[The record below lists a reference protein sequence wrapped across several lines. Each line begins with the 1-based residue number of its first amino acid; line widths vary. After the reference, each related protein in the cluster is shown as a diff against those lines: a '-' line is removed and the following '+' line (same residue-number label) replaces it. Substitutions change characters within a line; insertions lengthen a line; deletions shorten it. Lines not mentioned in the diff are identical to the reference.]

1 MPLTPE
7 RVLKLQF
14 RCAMYFDGIDDYVMT
29 EKSGIPITTEFT
41 GMVWAWIDPTAV
53 LHFSRFFGM
62 DSYYIE
68 FSCGAGGGSQLGYYY
83 SRNGGRWIWTGVSA
97 PLGTWFEATL
107 RFNNGVTDVFLNTSK
122 VFTRTEP
129 GTSLKAYL
137 DKVTLAWTFSLDTSL
152 RYKGYTAHVLIYTR
166 ALSDSEIEWNY
177 LYPDNPV
184 RDGLVLW
191 LYADP
196 AYVKDIDNDG
206 VLEWID
212 LSGYNNHGKIYG
224 ATLVQLIKS
233 ASRVVQAQRVLP
245 VAR

>member
-7 RVLKLQF
+7 RVLKQQF

-29 EKSGIPITTEFT
+29 GESGIPITTEFT
-41 GMVWAWIDPTAV
+41 GMVWAWIDPTTE
-53 LHFSRFFGM
+53 FYYNRFFGM
-62 DSYYIE
+62 DLYYIE
-68 FSCGAGGGSQLGYYY
+68 FSYGVGSRNQLGYYY
-83 SRNGGRWIWTGVSA
+83 RLNGNRWIGTGVSA
-97 PLGTWFEATL
+97 PLGIRFFSTL
-107 RFNNGVTDVFLNTSK
+107 RFKNGVTDVFVNTSK

-233 ASRVVQAQRVLP
+233 ASRVVQAQRVLS
-245 VAR
+245 VVR